1 MNMKVQFPEILAID
15 TDWNRNPIRQLSQP
29 QYSLEMTVEHHREN
43 SSNEYLL
50 TPTNDSSGKILAISD
65 LSSPPEEYDK
75 VLKIKPDDL
84 TRNDRCF
91 VDLSGCEWIR
101 HPEMFKDP
109 EDLIGY
115 TERLKNVINSWR
127 SAFFYLSEDRDN
139 GIKGLRPPQIGAVHA
154 THAHWAVTDKAAT
167 IVMPTGTGKTET
179 MLSILI
185 SKQCEKL
192 LVVVPTDPL
201 RTQVAGKFLTL
212 GVLKD
217 FGIVSDR
224 ALYPIVGLLKHKP
237 KNRDEVDAFF
247 GRCNVVVTTMDIAG
261 QCDTEV
267 QEQMAHHCPFLFIDE
282 AHHLGATT
290 WKKLK
295 KKFHERKV
303 LQFTATPFR
312 NDDKPVEGKVI
323 FNYPLGKAQKEGYF
337 KHIHFKPV
345 RVYDLTKADQEIADM
360 AVKQL
365 REDLKKYDH
374 IIMARV
380 NSIKRAD
387 EVFAIYA
394 QYAEFNPILIHSKI
408 KPEKK
413 KEQIRQ
419 KIINKESRIV
429 VCVDM
434 FGEGFDLPELKIA
447 AFHDIRKSIAVTLQ
461 LAGRFTRPGTALGD
475 PTFIANIT
483 DPKVKEKLKKL
494 YRQDSDWDFLLKE
507 TSEGITQEK
516 IDLQELVAGF
526 QNDLTDISLQNLRPA
541 MSTVIYRTE
550 CENWKPEDFEKG
562 LRGVESFD
570 HIDYSSNTRKNTL
583 VIVTAKKNPVDWAQS
598 RDIFNWDW
606 NLHILFWDKDQELLF
621 IHSSNNSGYY
631 ERLAKAVA
639 GTVEMIKG
647 ADVFRCFSGV
657 NRLKLQNVGLI
668 EQLGR
673 LIRFIMRAGSDI
685 EAGLTEAQKQ
695 HVIKSNIFGSGYEN
709 GQQMTIGCSYKGRIW
724 SRRKT
729 DLDALRKWCSAVGRK
744 VLDETIDPNEV
755 LEGTLVQKIISYRPQ
770 KMPVCIAWPDVI
782 YKEAETIFNFI
793 VNGKEFPL
801 FITDIE
807 LINPSEDSEL
817 KFAIRSEETNLE
829 LKLTLSDRDYHFSTI
844 GNETVS
850 VNQGKKTLPI
860 EDFFYSNPPIIWFVD
875 GSSLEG
881 NDYTELKKNF
891 EPYPKEKIQTWNWRE
906 IDITKETQGIMKAA
920 DSIQYRV
927 ISELKKKNYDVIFD
941 DDGSGEAADV
951 VCIQIHKKVIT
962 VEFYHCKFS
971 QRATPGSRID
981 DLYTVCGQA
990 QKSTHWKWKKKENLI
1005 ELFEHLLR
1013 REEIREGKKG
1023 ISRFEKGN
1031 QDKLWEICEMSRDIH
1046 TELKIFIVQPG
1057 LSKSKASIDQLRL
1070 LSVTEAYLME
1080 TCQLP
1085 FGVIASD

>member
-1 MNMKVQFPEILAID
+1 MNMKVQFPQILAID
-15 TDWNRNPIRQLSQP
+15 TGWNGNPIRQLSQP
-29 QYSLEMTVEHHREN
+29 QHSLEMIVEHHQEN
-43 SSNEYLL
+43 ISNEYLL
-50 TPTNDSSGKILAISD
+50 TPTNDSSEKILAISD
-65 LSSPPEEYDK
+65 LSSPPKEFNK
-75 VLKIKPDDL
+75 VLKIKSDDL
-84 TRNDRCF
+84 ARNDRDF
-91 VDLSGCEWIR
+91 VDLSGCEWIQ

-115 TERLKNVINSWR
+115 TERLKNVINSWQG
-127 SAFFYLSEDRDN
+127 AFSYLSEDRDN
-139 GIKGLRPPQIGAVHA
+139 RVEGLRPPQIGAVHA
-154 THAHWAVTDKAAT
+154 THAHWTVTDKAAT

-192 LVVVPTDPL
+192 LIAVPTDPL
-201 RTQVAGKFLTL
+201 RTQIAGKFLTL

-217 FGIVSDR
+217 FGIVSDQ
-224 ALYPIVGLLKHKP
+224 ALYPVVGVLKHKP
-237 KNRDEVDAFF
+237 KNRDEVDTFF

-261 QCDTEV
+261 QCGSEV

-282 AHHLGATT
+282 AHHLEAAT

-295 KKFHERKV
+295 QKFHKRKV

-323 FNYPLGKAQKEGYF
+323 FNYPLSKAQKEGYF

-345 RVYDLTKADQEIADM
+345 RVYDSAKVDQAIADM

-380 NSIKRAD
+380 NSIKRAE
-387 EVFAIYA
+387 EVFSIYA

-408 KPEKK
+408 KPDKK

-461 LAGRFTRPGTALGD
+461 LAGRFTRPGSALGD
-475 PTFIANIT
+475 PTFIANLADI
-483 DPKVKEKLKKL
+483 KVEEKLRKL
-494 YRQDSDWDFLLKE
+494 YRQDSDWNFLLKE
-507 TSEGITQEK
+507 TSEEIIQEK
-516 IDLQELVAGF
+516 VDLQELVAGF
-526 QNDLTDISLQNLRPA
+526 QNPLTDISLQNLRPA

-562 LRGVESFD
+562 LRGIESFD
-570 HIDYSSNTRKNTL
+570 HIDHTLNTQKNTL
-583 VIVTAKKNPVDWAQS
+583 VIVTGKKIPVDWAQS
-598 RDIFNWDW
+598 MDIFNWDW
-606 NLHILFWDKDQELLF
+606 NLYILFWDKDQGLLF

-631 ERLAKAVA
+631 EKLAEAVA
-639 GTVEMIKG
+639 GNVGIIRGVE
-647 ADVFRCFSGV
+647 VFRCFSGV
-657 NRLKLQNVGLI
+657 HRLKLQNVGLI

-695 HVIKSNIFGSGYEN
+695 HVVKSNIFGSGYEN
-709 GQQMTIGCSYKGRIW
+709 GQQTTIGCSYKERIW
-724 SRRKT
+724 ARRKT
-729 DLDALRKWCSAVGRK
+729 NLDALRKWCSAVGRK
-744 VLDETIDPNEV
+744 VLDQTIDPDEV
-755 LEGTLVQKIISYRPQ
+755 LKGTLVRKPISQRPQ
-770 KMPVCIAWPDVI
+770 KMPVCIAWPRVV
-782 YKEAETIFNFI
+782 YEEVKTTFSFI
-793 VNGKEFPL
+793 VDSEELPL
-801 FITDIE
+801 FMTDIE

-817 KFAIRSEETNLE
+817 KFEIRSGETNLK
-829 LKLTLSDRDYHFSTI
+829 LKLTLFDRDYRFSTI
-844 GNETVS
+844 GNEIASVS
-850 VNQGKKTLPI
+850 QGKKTVPI
-860 EDFFYSNPPIIWFVD
+860 EDFFYSNSPMIWFVD

-881 NDYTELKKNF
+881 NNYTELRKNF
-891 EPYPKEKIQTWNWRE
+891 EPYPKEKIQTWNWGKV
-906 IDITKETQGIMKAA
+906 DIKKETQGIMKAA

-951 VCIQIHKKVIT
+951 VCIQVDKKVIT

-971 QRATPGSRID
+971 QKATPGGRID

-990 QKSTHWKWKKKENLI
+990 QKSIHWKGKKDLT
-1005 ELFEHLLR
+1005 ELFDHLFK
-1013 REEIREGKKG
+1013 REAIRERRKEV
-1023 ISRFEKGN
+1023 SRFEKGN
-1031 QDKLWEICEMSRDIH
+1031 QDKLWEIREKSRSFPLK
-1046 TELKIFIVQPG
+1046 LKIFIVQPG
-1057 LSKSKASIDQLRL
+1057 LSKSEASIDQLRL
-1070 LSVTEAYLME
+1070 LSVTETYLME
-1080 TCQLP
+1080 ICQLP